1 MYDDARYTIYNIVEQ
16 QKIMNKLEQGREY
29 REFWALRNKNNG
41 KGENSTNDEGFEGD
55 IPDDIG
61 ISCTTVWPARNPKL
75 KSKLDA
81 KYNSGVKRMEDGV
94 RSLKSRLYYT
104 KPVIGEKS
112 PILCRKS
119 QEDDSKS
126 RKRRNDSK
134 NSDNMYD
141 ERVFNFGMFDSPSLN
156 RTREINYKRK
166 EDEQGIEN
174 LNKVLPIPFEEDE
187 LEGGCEN
194 LNLRGEADQCFYT
207 PVFSHENK
215 HTKTQE
221 DIRGTT
227 SQLPRLSS
235 VIRSGTNSLHKS
247 LLKYTNRDKRFQN
260 IENYGNLKGILIK
273 NSKGIVGEAFTP
285 PTSFKNRCFEKTDS
299 FLNSISPTPQ
309 TKKRLRFAK
318 NNFVTN
324 YDDF

>member
-29 REFWALRNKNNG
+29 REYWGLRNKNNG
-41 KGENSTNDEGFEGD
+41 KGENSTYDEGCEGD

-61 ISCTTVWPARNPKL
+61 IPCTTVWPARIPKL

-81 KYNSGVKRMEDGV
+81 KYNSGVKRMEDGA
-94 RSLKSRLYYT
+94 RSFKSRLYYT

-112 PILCRKS
+112 PILCKKS
-119 QEDDSKS
+119 LEDDSKS
-126 RKRRNDSK
+126 RKRTNDSK
-134 NSDNMYD
+134 NSDGMND
-141 ERVFNFGMFDSPSLN
+141 ERGFNFGIFDSTSLN
-156 RTREINYKRK
+156 RTGEIHYKRK

-174 LNKVLPIPFEEDE
+174 LSKVLPIPFEEDE

-194 LNLRGEADQCFYT
+194 LNLQGEADQCLYT
-207 PVFSHENK
+207 PVCFHDNK
-215 HTKTQE
+215 HTKIQV

-227 SQLPRLSS
+227 SRLPRLSS
-235 VIRSGTNSLHKS
+235 VSRSGTNSLHKP
-247 LLKYTNRDKRFQN
+247 LLKYTNGDKRFQN
-260 IENYGNLKGILIK
+260 IENNGNLKGILIK
-273 NSKGIVGEAFTP
+273 NSKGILGEAFLP

-309 TKKRLRFAK
+309 TKKIVRFAK
-318 NNFVTN
+318 NNFITH